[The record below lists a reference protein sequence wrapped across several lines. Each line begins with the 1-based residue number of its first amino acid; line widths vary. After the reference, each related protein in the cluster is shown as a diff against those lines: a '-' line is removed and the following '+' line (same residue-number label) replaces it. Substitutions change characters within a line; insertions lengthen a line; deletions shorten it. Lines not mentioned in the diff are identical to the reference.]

1 MNHKQY
7 SSPEPA
13 PDPMEC
19 KHDHPVEFPHPSER
33 EFAQI
38 LDFYQIP
45 WEYEPRMFALEWDD
59 ERNIKEAFSPDFYL
73 PDQDLYIELTTLR
86 PGLMNRKNRKLRRLE
101 ELYPDVRVKL
111 LNRRDFAN
119 LLFKYG
125 LEDDKEQL
133 VGQAAVDA
141 AKEKRETHDEIAE

>member
-1 MNHKQY
+1 MSEEQGRRK
-7 SSPEPA
+7 ETV
-13 PDPMEC
+13 PDPIES
-19 KHDHPVEFPHPSER
+19 DSEQPGEFPHPSER

-45 WEYEPRMFALEWDD
+45 WQYEPRTFALEWD
-59 ERNIKEAFSPDFYL
+59 EEGHIKEAFSPDFYL

-86 PGLMNRKNRKLRRLE
+86 PGLMNRKNRKLRRLK

-111 LNRRDFAN
+111 VNRKDFAN

-125 LEDDKEQL
+125 LEDEQEQL
-133 VGQAAVDA
+133 VGQSAIDA
-141 AKEKRETHDEIAE
+141 TEEEDDSNDTGN